1 LSNYYP
7 RANEAVSSRVKTC
20 QKKSLERII
29 LEERISSAFIT
40 DSGGWSVAGIDNS
53 FIRQN
58 HEFFMNALHQTFVAA
73 TGKVGPANAEIK

>member
-7 RANEAVSSRVKTC
+7 RAGEAVSAKAKDW

-29 LEERISSAFIT
+29 LEEGIPSAFIA

-58 HEFFMNALHQTFVAA
+58 HKFFMNALHQTFVAA
-73 TGKVGPANAEIK
+73 TGKVSSANTIVK